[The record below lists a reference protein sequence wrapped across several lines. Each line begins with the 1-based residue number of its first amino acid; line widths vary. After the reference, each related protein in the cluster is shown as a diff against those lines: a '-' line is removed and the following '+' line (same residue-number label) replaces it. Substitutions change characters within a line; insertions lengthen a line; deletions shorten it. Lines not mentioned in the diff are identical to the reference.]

1 MKKIVKRFLKSE
13 NTSVGL
19 MMACILLVV
28 GILCVNLYY
37 FRNVLPENAVT
48 SQEQNEIMRLGDEL
62 VSSSENLKYLA
73 RNYAVTGDIAYF
85 KDYWSLAKGYDG
97 RNAIIEDIAEYNFS
111 RTEKDKLAE
120 IKNKC
125 KLLEEYE
132 VCLLKNSLKQYK
144 VDLKDYEGVQ
154 PLKAYIVYTENYDL
168 SVIEPEYIYGDGFG
182 ISGLDDNY
190 LLILSEL
197 EEELGDFNALVEGSV
212 DELDRQTEK
221 IKNQIFICQI
231 ACIILVVICVILLVF
246 QKNKV
251 YSLRHINEMIV
262 EAVSQEYLMIAMVDL
277 QDYSV
282 VNLKGCFEEWG
293 ISSDGQ
299 NFMELSEQ
307 YVEKRVHPAYKEV
320 FLRAAQP
327 SYVLRKMDEWPG
339 ATSCVYKNNQDEWII
354 MDITKSK
361 KFSAKNPKVIVS
373 FRSAGEIVQQQQ
385 EQRQRDE
392 MLMYFSREFFEV
404 YVVDLNRGSYEIIR
418 SAERYGNYIKNLT
431 GDFAQLMEMA
441 TVSWTKPPYR
451 EMFSQLLDTKEI
463 KRRFSE
469 GIKKI
474 EFIYES
480 YDENWKCLQCFP
492 VPDYGFGN
500 EKMIFA
506 LKDYNEEMQIRTN
519 EVLAS
524 EAMNNI
530 YSLVAFRDIEA
541 DRYECIHR
549 SEKIFDFPE
558 KGSYSELIERI
569 LSIIH
574 EDDREKYLTDL
585 SDERFDRDGRAEGE
599 YRLHDGEGQYHYYHQ
614 YITKVNIPSGSR
626 MAILIKNID
635 ESKMHEIWE
644 AEQLQK
650 ELKSKAKELEMT
662 KLLAKKSK
670 DLEKALQQAESAND
684 AKSKFLSN
692 MSHDLR
698 TPMNAILGMT
708 YLAKKHMND
717 KAEVDRCLN
726 TILLSSQNMLALIND
741 VLDMNKIESGV
752 IELHEKP
759 GNLEKLIR
767 DVEEI
772 IKNRC
777 ESNRQTLDIDYSGL
791 IHGHVCMDELRVRQ
805 IITNLLTNATKYT
818 QEGGN
823 ITMLVTEKEG
833 LDDIHCNIVFV
844 IQDNGIGMSEAFVKR
859 VFEPFE
865 REATELSGKTEGTG
879 LGMAIVKNLVDIMNG
894 TIEIQSTVN
903 IGTTITVVLPFVI
916 SDKEESVG
924 EFDLSTVQRKYPG
937 KHILIV
943 EDKRINLE
951 IVKGFLE
958 DTELLI
964 DEARNGKEAVE
975 KIKESEEGTYDLV
988 FMDISMPVMR
998 GDEATREIRS
1008 IDRDDCRNMPI
1019 IAMTANALES
1029 DVENSYKCGMSGHIS
1044 KPIEPEKVYSCLNKW
1059 LLDE

>member
-1 MKKIVKRFLKSE
+1 MKKLIKRYDKNE
-13 NTSVGL
+13 NMSAGL
-19 MMACILLVV
+19 MLVCIFLVV
-28 GILCVNLYY
+28 GILFINSYY
-37 FRNVLPENAVT
+37 FRNVLPENVIT
-48 SQEQNEIMRLGDEL
+48 YQEQKEIMKLGDKLASTSRKLTNL
-62 VSSSENLKYLA
+62 V
-73 RNYAVTGDIAYF
+73 RNYAVTGDITYF
-85 KDYWSLAKGYDG
+85 KDYWSLANSYNS
-97 RNAIIEDIAEYNFS
+97 RNAIIDDISEYSFL
-111 RTEKDKLAE
+111 RTEKDRLAE
-120 IKNKC
+120 IKRKC
-125 KLLEEYE
+125 KTLEEYE
-132 VCLLKNSLKQYK
+132 VYLLKESLKK
-144 VDLKDYEGVQ
+144 NRVNLKDYESVQ
-154 PLKAYIVYTENYDL
+154 PLKAYIALTENYDL
-168 SVIEPEYIYGDGFG
+168 GAFESEYGHKNDIEVLE
-182 ISGLDDNY
+182 LDKNY
-190 LLILSEL
+190 LLMSNEL
-197 EEELGDFNALVEGSV
+197 EEDISSFSSMIEGRA
-212 DELDRQTEK
+212 DELDKQTEK
-221 IKNQIFICQI
+221 IKGQVFLLQV
-231 ACIILVVICVILLVF
+231 ACVVIVVICIIFLVF
-246 QKNKV
+246 QNNKV

-262 EAVSQEYLMIAMVDL
+262 DAVSQEYLMIIMVDL
-277 QDYSV
+277 QDYSI

-293 ISSDGQ
+293 VSSDVQ

-307 YVEKRVHPAYKEV
+307 YVEKRVHPAYREV
-320 FLRAAQP
+320 FLRAVQP

-339 ATSCVYKNNQDEWII
+339 STSCIYKNNQDEWII

-361 KFSAKNPKVIVS
+361 KFSKKNPRVIVS
-373 FRSAGEIVQQQQ
+373 FRNAGEIIQQQQ

-392 MLMYFSREFFEV
+392 MLMYFSREYFEV
-404 YVVDLNRGSYEIIR
+404 YVVDLNLGSYEIIR

-441 TVSWTKPPYR
+441 IVSWTKPPYR
-451 EMFSQLLDTKEI
+451 EMFNQLLDTQEI
-463 KRRFSE
+463 KKRFSI
-469 GIKKI
+469 GTKKI

-480 YDENWKCLQCFP
+480 YDEKWKSLQCFP
-492 VPDYGFGN
+492 VPDYGLGN

-506 LKDYNEEMQIRTN
+506 LRDYNEEMQIRTN

-549 SEKIFDFPE
+549 AEKIFDFPE
-558 KGSYSELIERI
+558 KGNYSELVERI

-574 EDDREKYLTDL
+574 DDDREKYLTEL
-585 SDERFDRDGRAEGE
+585 SDKRFDRDGRAEGE
-599 YRLHDGEGQYHYYHQ
+599 YRLRDDEGQYHYYHQ
-614 YITKVNIPSGSR
+614 YITKVNVPSGSR
-626 MAILIKNID
+626 MVILIKNID

-717 KAEVDRCLN
+717 ETEVDRCLN

-752 IELHEKP
+752 IELHEKS
-759 GNLEKLIR
+759 GDLEKLIK

-777 ESNRQTLDIDYSGL
+777 ESNHQTLSIDYSKL
-791 IHGHVCMDELRVRQ
+791 IHRHVCMDELRVRQ

-818 QEGGN
+818 LEGGN
-823 ITMLVTEKEG
+823 VSMIVTEQPGADEK
-833 LDDIHCNIVFV
+833 HCNITFT
-844 IQDNGIGMSEAFVKR
+844 IKDNGIGMSEDFVQR

-865 REATELSGKTEGTG
+865 RETTELSDKIEGTG

-894 TIEIQSTVN
+894 NIEIQSTVN
-903 IGTTITVVLPFVI
+903 VGTTITVTFPFAT
-916 SDKEESVG
+916 SDKEEPAG
-924 EFDLSTVQRKYPG
+924 DLDLSIVQRKYPG

-958 DTELLI
+958 DTELII

-975 KIKESEEGTYDLV
+975 KIANSEEGTYDLV

-998 GDEATREIRS
+998 GDEATMEIRR
-1008 IDRDDCRNMPI
+1008 IDREDCRSMPI

-1059 LLDE
+1059 LLDV